1 MKSKITVALDAAYP
15 HLGLDAG
22 HQVTFT
28 DGLPTIDDGLG
39 FYISQLASL
48 ESKIYEAK
56 YTAINFAEMV
66 PVVTDLPEWA
76 DSWDYISY
84 DAVTVGKFIGSSAD
98 DLPNVALSAN
108 KTSVPIGYAG
118 NMFDYSLDEL
128 RKSQQLRIPI
138 DTTKARAAFRGAQEH
153 LQRLAYFGDAS
164 RGMTGLFNN
173 PNVALDNSTVNW
185 ATASGTEIVADMNDL
200 LTEVWINSAN
210 THIPNAIAIDSIRYS
225 QIATTPMSAD
235 FPNKTIL
242 QYFKETNLYTT
253 TTGQPIRIFPRLQLT
268 AANLAAAGVSNG
280 GKARMLAYELN
291 DENLGMANPMPWR
304 ALAPQMRGLNVE
316 VPAEYKGSGVSI
328 RYLFS
333 AAYRDAL

>member
-22 HQVTFT
+22 HQVTFA

-76 DSWDYISY
+76 DSWDYVSY
-84 DAVTVGKFIGSSAD
+84 DGVTVGKFIGSSAD
-98 DLPNVALSAN
+98 DLPNVSLSAN

-118 NMFDYSLDEL
+118 NEFSYSLDEL

-138 DTTKARAAFRGAQEH
+138 DTSQAKLAFRGSQEH

-185 ATASGTEIVADMNDL
+185 ATATGAAIVADMNDL

-210 THIPNAIAIDSIRYS
+210 THLPNALAIDSVRYA
-225 QIATTPMSAD
+225 QIATAPMSQE

-242 QYFKETNLYTT
+242 QFFKETNLYTT

-268 AANLAAAGVSNG
+268 AASLAANGVSNG

-304 ALAPQMRGLNVE
+304 ALAPQMRGLNVV